1 MYFNITILS
10 IFISSPFNFRSQ
22 PQPSAL
28 TYHITLP
35 IACQSGGFWYSFYK
49 KVPSAPQLP

>member
-10 IFISSPFNFRSQ
+10 IFLSSPFNFRSQ